1 MSYDFQLIKPD
12 FFKASLG
19 LIVLKSDET
28 IEQEFRSIINNNI
41 SLLHSRIPC
50 HPKVTPETLSQMEI
64 DLPAAAEL
72 LPTTAGYDVI
82 GYACTSASTIIGTDK
97 VKSLIQSKHAN
108 TQVTDP
114 IDSVIKAMKKL
125 NCKKIAFVSPYSAT
139 VTEVLKNYLEK
150 QSFQITDIICFNED
164 NDSIVAKISEHDTL
178 RAIIDVNDSSN
189 DAVFASCTNLK
200 TFNIIN
206 EAESLIKKPVI
217 SSNLAL
223 AWNMLSMSE
232 VNTVSAPGTLFN

>member
-12 FFKASLG
+12 FYKASLG

-28 IEQEFRSIINNNI
+28 IEQEFRSIIDNDI

-64 DLPAAAEL
+64 DLPTAAEL
-72 LPTTAGYDVI
+72 LPSTARYDVI

-97 VKSLIQSKHAN
+97 VKSLIQSKHTD

-150 QSFQITDIICFNED
+150 KGFEITNIICFEED
-164 NDSIVAKISEHDTL
+164 NDSVVAKISEHDTL
-178 RAIIDVNDSSN
+178 RAMIDVNNSN
-189 DAVFASCTNLK
+189 NEAVFASCTNLK
-200 TFNIIN
+200 TFNIIS
-206 EAESLIKKPVI
+206 EAEKLIKKPVI

-223 AWNMLSMSE
+223 AWNMFNISG
-232 VNTVSAPGTLFN
+232 VKNINAPGALFN

>member
-12 FFKASLG
+12 FYKASLG

-28 IEQEFRSIINNNI
+28 IEQEFRSIIDNDI

-64 DLPAAAEL
+64 DLPTAAEL
-72 LPTTAGYDVI
+72 LPTTARYDVI

-97 VKSLIQSKHAN
+97 VKSLIQSKHTN

-125 NCKKIAFVSPYSAT
+125 NCKKIAFVSPYSTT

-150 QSFQITDIICFNED
+150 KGIEITNIICFEED
-164 NDSIVAKISEHDTL
+164 NDSVVAKISEHDTL
-178 RAIIDVNDSSN
+178 RAMIDVNNSN
-189 DAVFASCTNLK
+189 NEAVFASCTNLK
-200 TFNIIN
+200 TFNIIG
-206 EAESLIKKPVI
+206 EAEKLIKKPVI

-223 AWNMLSMSE
+223 AWNMFNISG
-232 VNTVSAPGTLFN
+232 VKNINAPGALFN

>member
-12 FFKASLG
+12 FYKASLG

-28 IEQEFRSIINNNI
+28 IEQEFRSIIDNDI

-64 DLPAAAEL
+64 DLPTAAEL
-72 LPTTAGYDVI
+72 LPTTARYDVI

-97 VKSLIQSKHAN
+97 VKSLIQSKHTN

-114 IDSVIKAMKKL
+114 IDSVIKGMKKL

-206 EAESLIKKPVI
+206 EAEKSIKKPVI

-223 AWNMLSMSE
+223 AWNMLNISGVKN
-232 VNTVSAPGTLFN
+232 VNAPGALFS

>member
-12 FFKASLG
+12 FYKASLG

-150 QSFQITDIICFNED
+150 QSFQITDIICFDED
-164 NDSIVAKISEHDTL
+164 NDSVVAKISEHDTL
-178 RAIIDVNDSSN
+178 RAIVDVNNSSN
-189 DAVFASCTNLK
+189 EAVFASCTNLK

-206 EAESLIKKPVI
+206 EAEKSIKKPVI

-223 AWNMLSMSE
+223 AWNMLNISGVKN
-232 VNTVSAPGTLFN
+232 VNAPGALFN

>member
-12 FFKASLG
+12 FYKASLG

-28 IEQEFRSIINNNI
+28 IEQEFRSIIDNDI

-64 DLPAAAEL
+64 DLPTAAEL
-72 LPTTAGYDVI
+72 LPSTARYDVI

-97 VKSLIQSKHAN
+97 IKSLIQSKHTN

-150 QSFQITDIICFNED
+150 KGIEITNIICFEED
-164 NDSIVAKISEHDTL
+164 NDSVVAKISEHDTL
-178 RAIIDVNDSSN
+178 RAIVDVNNSSN
-189 DAVFASCTNLK
+189 EAVFASCTNLK

-206 EAESLIKKPVI
+206 EAEKSIKKPVI

-223 AWNMLSMSE
+223 AWNMLNISGVKN
-232 VNTVSAPGTLFN
+232 VNAPGALFN

>member
-12 FFKASLG
+12 FYKASLG

-28 IEQEFRSIINNNI
+28 IEQEFRSIIDNDI

-64 DLPAAAEL
+64 DLPTAAEL
-72 LPTTAGYDVI
+72 LPTTARYDVI

-97 VKSLIQSKHAN
+97 VKSLIQSKHTN

-125 NCKKIAFVSPYSAT
+125 NCKKIAFVSPYSTT

-150 QSFQITDIICFNED
+150 KGIEITNIICFEED
-164 NDSIVAKISEHDTL
+164 NDSVVAKISEHDTL
-178 RAIIDVNDSSN
+178 RAMIDVNNSN
-189 DAVFASCTNLK
+189 NEAVFASCTNLK
-200 TFNIIN
+200 TFNIIG
-206 EAESLIKKPVI
+206 EAEKLIKKPVI

-223 AWNMLSMSE
+223 AWNMFNISG
-232 VNTVSAPGTLFN
+232 VKNINGPGALFN

>member
-50 HPKVTPETLSQMEI
+50 HPKITPETLSQMEI

-150 QSFQITDIICFNED
+150 QSFQITDIICFDED
-164 NDSIVAKISEHDTL
+164 NDSVVAKISEHDTL
-178 RAIIDVNDSSN
+178 RAIVDVNNSSN
-189 DAVFASCTNLK
+189 EAVFASCTNLK

-206 EAESLIKKPVI
+206 EAEKSIKKPVI

-223 AWNMLSMSE
+223 AWNMLNISGVKN
-232 VNTVSAPGTLFN
+232 VNAPGALFN

>member
-150 QSFQITDIICFNED
+150 QSFQITDIICFDED
-164 NDSIVAKISEHDTL
+164 NDSVVAKISEHDTL
-178 RAIIDVNDSSN
+178 RAIVDVNNSSN
-189 DAVFASCTNLK
+189 EVVFASCTNLK

-206 EAESLIKKPVI
+206 EAEKSIKKPVI

-223 AWNMLSMSE
+223 AWNMLNISGVKN
-232 VNTVSAPGTLFN
+232 VNAPGALFN

>member
-1 MSYDFQLIKPD
+1 
-12 FFKASLG
+12 
-19 LIVLKSDET
+19 
-28 IEQEFRSIINNNI
+28 
-41 SLLHSRIPC
+41 
-50 HPKVTPETLSQMEI
+50 MEI

-72 LPTTAGYDVI
+72 LPSTARYDVI

-97 VKSLIQSKHAN
+97 IKSLIQSKHTN

-150 QSFQITDIICFNED
+150 KGIEITNIICFEED
-164 NDSIVAKISEHDTL
+164 NDSVVAKISEHDTL
-178 RAIIDVNDSSN
+178 RAMIDVNNSN
-189 DAVFASCTNLK
+189 NEAVFASCTNLK
-200 TFNIIN
+200 TFNIIS
-206 EAESLIKKPVI
+206 EAEKLIKKPVI

-223 AWNMLSMSE
+223 AWNMFNISG
-232 VNTVSAPGTLFN
+232 VKNINAPGALFN

>member
-150 QSFQITDIICFNED
+150 QSFQITDIICFDED
-164 NDSIVAKISEHDTL
+164 NDSVVAKISEHDTL
-178 RAIIDVNDSSN
+178 RAIVDVNNSSN
-189 DAVFASCTNLK
+189 EAVFASCTNLK

-206 EAESLIKKPVI
+206 EAESIIKKPVI

-223 AWNMLSMSE
+223 AWNMLDISGIKST
-232 VNTVSAPGTLFN
+232 NAPGSLFN

>member
-12 FFKASLG
+12 FYKASLG

-28 IEQEFRSIINNNI
+28 IEHEFRSIIDNNI

-72 LPTTAGYDVI
+72 LPSTVRYNAI
-82 GYACTSASTIIGTDK
+82 GYACTSASTIIGSDK
-97 VKSLIQSKHAN
+97 VKSLIQSKHTN

-114 IDSVIKAMKKL
+114 IDSVIKALKKL
-125 NCKKIAFVSPYSAT
+125 NCKKISFVSPYSTT
-139 VTEVLKNYLEK
+139 VTKVLKNYLEK
-150 QSFQITDIICFNED
+150 KGFEITNIICFEED
-164 NDSIVAKISEHDTL
+164 NDSVVAKISENDTL
-178 RAIIDVNDSSN
+178 RAIVDINNSDN

-223 AWNMLSMSE
+223 AWNMLSISE
-232 VNTVSAPGTLFN
+232 VKSISGPGTLFN

>member
-1 MSYDFQLIKPD
+1 MSYDIQLIKPD

-150 QSFQITDIICFNED
+150 QSFQITDIICFDED
-164 NDSIVAKISEHDTL
+164 NDSVVAKISEHDTL
-178 RAIIDVNDSSN
+178 RAIVDVNNSSN
-189 DAVFASCTNLK
+189 EAVFASCTNLK

-206 EAESLIKKPVI
+206 EAEKSIKKPVI

-223 AWNMLSMSE
+223 AWNMLNISGVKN
-232 VNTVSAPGTLFN
+232 VNAPGALFN

>member
-12 FFKASLG
+12 FYKASLG

-28 IEQEFRSIINNNI
+28 IEQEFRSIIDNDI

-64 DLPAAAEL
+64 DLPTAAEL
-72 LPTTAGYDVI
+72 LPTTARYDVI

-97 VKSLIQSKHAN
+97 VKSLIQSKHTD

-150 QSFQITDIICFNED
+150 KGFEITNIICFEED
-164 NDSIVAKISEHDTL
+164 NDSVVAKISEHDTL
-178 RAIIDVNDSSN
+178 RAIVDVNNSSN
-189 DAVFASCTNLK
+189 EAVFASCTNLK

-206 EAESLIKKPVI
+206 EAESIIKKPVI

-223 AWNMLSMSE
+223 AWNMLDISGIEST
-232 VNTVSAPGTLFN
+232 NAPGALFN

>member
-12 FFKASLG
+12 FYKASLG

-28 IEQEFRSIINNNI
+28 IEQEFRSIIDNDI

-64 DLPAAAEL
+64 DLPTAAEL
-72 LPTTAGYDVI
+72 LPSTARYDVI

-97 VKSLIQSKHAN
+97 VKSLIQSKHTD

-150 QSFQITDIICFNED
+150 KGFEITNIICFEED
-164 NDSIVAKISEHDTL
+164 NDSVVAKISEHDTL
-178 RAIIDVNDSSN
+178 RAIVDVNNSSN
-189 DAVFASCTNLK
+189 EAVFASCTNLK

-206 EAESLIKKPVI
+206 EAEKSIKKPVI

-223 AWNMLSMSE
+223 AWNMLNISGVKN
-232 VNTVSAPGTLFN
+232 VNAPGALFN

>member
-1 MSYDFQLIKPD
+1 MSYNFELIKPD
-12 FFKASLG
+12 FYKASLG

-28 IEQEFRSIINNNI
+28 IEHEFRSILDNNI

-50 HPKVTPETLSQMEI
+50 HPKVTPETLSKMEI

-72 LPTTAGYDVI
+72 LPSTRRYNVI
-82 GYACTSASTIIGTDK
+82 GYACTSASTIIGSDR

-108 TQVTDP
+108 IEVTDP
-114 IDSVIKAMKKL
+114 IDSVIKALKKL
-125 NCKKIAFVSPYSAT
+125 NCKKISFVSPYSTT

-150 QSFQITDIICFNED
+150 KGFEITNIICFEED
-164 NDSIVAKISEHDTL
+164 NDSIVAKISENDTL
-178 RAIIDVNDSSN
+178 RAIIDINNSDNEV
-189 DAVFASCTNLK
+189 VFASCTNLK

-223 AWNMLSMSE
+223 AWNMLTISE
-232 VNTVSAPGTLFN
+232 VKNVNAPGALFS

>member
-12 FFKASLG
+12 FYKASLG

-28 IEQEFRSIINNNI
+28 IEQEFRSIIDNDI

-64 DLPAAAEL
+64 DLPTAAEL
-72 LPTTAGYDVI
+72 LPSTARYDVI

-97 VKSLIQSKHAN
+97 VKSLIQSKHTN

-114 IDSVIKAMKKL
+114 IDSVIKGMKKL

-206 EAESLIKKPVI
+206 EAEKSIKKPVV

-223 AWNMLSMSE
+223 AWNMLNISGVKK
-232 VNTVSAPGTLFN
+232 VNAPGALFS

>member
-12 FFKASLG
+12 FYKASLG

-28 IEQEFRSIINNNI
+28 IEQEFRSIIDNDI

-64 DLPAAAEL
+64 DLPTAAEL
-72 LPTTAGYDVI
+72 LPSTARYDVI

-97 VKSLIQSKHAN
+97 VKSLIQSKHTN

-150 QSFQITDIICFNED
+150 KGFEITNIICFEED
-164 NDSIVAKISEHDTL
+164 NDSVVAKISEHDTL
-178 RAIIDVNDSSN
+178 RAIVDVNNSSN
-189 DAVFASCTNLK
+189 EAVFASCTNLK

-206 EAESLIKKPVI
+206 EAEKSIKKPVI

-223 AWNMLSMSE
+223 AWNMLNISGVKN
-232 VNTVSAPGTLFN
+232 VNAPGALFN

>member
-12 FFKASLG
+12 FYKASLG

-28 IEQEFRSIINNNI
+28 IEQEFRSIIDNDI

-64 DLPAAAEL
+64 DLPTAAEL
-72 LPTTAGYDVI
+72 LPSTARYDVI

-97 VKSLIQSKHAN
+97 IKSLIQSKHTN

-150 QSFQITDIICFNED
+150 KGFEITNIICFEED
-164 NDSIVAKISEHDTL
+164 NDSVVAKISEHDTL
-178 RAIIDVNDSSN
+178 RAIVDVNNSSN
-189 DAVFASCTNLK
+189 EAVFASCTNLK

-206 EAESLIKKPVI
+206 EAEKSIKKPVI

-223 AWNMLSMSE
+223 AWNMLNISGVKN
-232 VNTVSAPGTLFN
+232 VNAPGALFN

>member
-150 QSFQITDIICFNED
+150 QSFQITDIICFDED
-164 NDSIVAKISEHDTL
+164 NDSVVAKISEHDTL
-178 RAIIDVNDSSN
+178 RAIVDVNNSSN
-189 DAVFASCTNLK
+189 EAVFASCTNLK

-206 EAESLIKKPVI
+206 EAEKSIKKPVI

-223 AWNMLSMSE
+223 AWNMLNISGVKN
-232 VNTVSAPGTLFN
+232 VNAPGALFN